1 MNLTELRNTALKGWE
16 KIIKP
21 DKILIFIGMATCG
34 KSAGAK
40 EIMDGIKKALSDKKV
55 NFEIISVGCIGFC
68 YQEPLVDV
76 VKPARPRVCFGNV
89 RPKDI
94 QKIVDYIL
102 YEKIPKG
109 LVIGKIG
116 EGQFAGIPDLDQ
128 TPFMKFQV
136 RRILRR
142 CGFINPENIYH
153 YIAND
158 GYSGLEKALNMSPG
172 EIIEEIKRSGLRGR
186 GGAGFPTG
194 VKWQACRNQ
203 VCQPKYLICNAD
215 EGDPGAFMNRALLES
230 DPHSV
235 LEGIIIAGFAIGAQ
249 EGYIYCRAEYPLAL
263 ERLRTAI
270 SQAQEL
276 NLLGEH
282 ILGSDFSFQIK
293 IKEGAGAFVCG
304 EETALIASLEGK
316 RGMPRSRPPFP
327 VEKGLWD
334 KPTVINNAETLA
346 NVSYILQ
353 NGASQFAKY
362 GIQKSKGTKTF
373 CLAGKIKNTG
383 LIEIPLGMSL
393 KQVIYDIGGGIA
405 DGKRFKAVQIGGP
418 SGGCL
423 PLDLLDLP
431 IDYDSLA
438 EAGAIMGSGGMII
451 IDEDNCVVDLA
462 KYFSSFTQKE
472 SCGKCV
478 PCRVGT
484 KQMLTMLER
493 ITQGK
498 ADSDELTR
506 LQELALIVK
515 EASLCGL
522 GQTAAN
528 PVLTTLKY
536 FYDDY
541 QLHII
546 DKKCP
551 AVACKD
557 LVIAA
562 CRDTCPAEI
571 DAPRY
576 IRLINDG
583 MPNEACAVIRE
594 KVPFPGVLGRVCYHP
609 CEIKCPR
616 KDLDDSISIKTLKRF
631 AADNDDGLWKSRVK
645 KSSPT
650 GKKVAIIGSGPAGL
664 TAAYFIALKGH
675 KAVVFEAWEKPGGM
689 LSLIPEYRLPKS
701 VLDKEIKDIKDIG
714 VTIKTKTKISS
725 LEELFGDSFDA
736 IFVACGLQRNSKL
749 KIEGESEK
757 AVLNSFDFLRQAR
770 SGKRPNIGKDV
781 IVIGGGNVAI
791 DSSRT
796 ASKLGAKNVRIIY
809 RRTKKEMPAHPEEIK
824 SALEEKIKITY
835 LLSPKKITKEN
846 GKLKLECLKMQLAE
860 VDRSGRRAVVSIPD
874 SEVIFHAD
882 TVIVAIGQEIDT
894 DFGIDV
900 KQISKKTFATNIN
913 GVFAGGDFMRGPS
926 SAIEAIADGGKA
938 AGSIDKYLGGNG
950 LIEQTLSLA
959 QGRLDIPQDNQKRK
973 KRIEVECGYTKKSA
987 KLETERCLKCDL
999 GKPNR

>member
-1 MNLTELRNTALKGWE
+1 MNLAELRNTALKGWE

-34 KSAGAK
+34 KSAGAD
-40 EIMDGIKKALSDKKV
+40 EVMEGIKKALSDKKV

-89 RPKDI
+89 NLKDI

-102 YEKIPKG
+102 YEKISKE

-116 EGQFAGIPDLDQ
+116 EGQLAGIPDLDQ
-128 TPFMKFQV
+128 TPFMRFQV

-158 GYSGLEKALNMSPG
+158 GYSGLEKALNMPPE
-172 EIIEEIKRSGLRGR
+172 EIIEEVKMSGLRGR

-276 NLLGEH
+276 NLLGEN

-316 RGMPRSRPPFP
+316 RGMPRARPPFP

-334 KPTVINNAETLA
+334 KPTVINNVETLA

-353 NGASQFAKY
+353 NGAGQFAKY
-362 GIQKSKGTKTF
+362 GTQKSKGTKTF

-393 KQVIYDIGGGIA
+393 KQVIYDIGGGTA
-405 DGKRFKAVQIGGP
+405 NDKRFKAIQIGGP

-506 LQELALIVK
+506 LQELALVVK

-536 FYDDY
+536 FYDEY
-541 QLHII
+541 QSHII
-546 DKKCP
+546 NKKCP
-551 AVACKD
+551 
-557 LVIAA
+557 L
-562 CRDTCPAEI
+562 
-571 DAPRY
+571 
-576 IRLINDG
+576 
-583 MPNEACAVIRE
+583 
-594 KVPFPGVLGRVCYHP
+594 
-609 CEIKCPR
+609 
-616 KDLDDSISIKTLKRF
+616 
-631 AADNDDGLWKSRVK
+631 
-645 KSSPT
+645 
-650 GKKVAIIGSGPAGL
+650 
-664 TAAYFIALKGH
+664 
-675 KAVVFEAWEKPGGM
+675 
-689 LSLIPEYRLPKS
+689 
-701 VLDKEIKDIKDIG
+701 
-714 VTIKTKTKISS
+714 
-725 LEELFGDSFDA
+725 
-736 IFVACGLQRNSKL
+736 
-749 KIEGESEK
+749 
-757 AVLNSFDFLRQAR
+757 
-770 SGKRPNIGKDV
+770 
-781 IVIGGGNVAI
+781 
-791 DSSRT
+791 
-796 ASKLGAKNVRIIY
+796 
-809 RRTKKEMPAHPEEIK
+809 
-824 SALEEKIKITY
+824 
-835 LLSPKKITKEN
+835 
-846 GKLKLECLKMQLAE
+846 
-860 VDRSGRRAVVSIPD
+860 
-874 SEVIFHAD
+874 
-882 TVIVAIGQEIDT
+882 
-894 DFGIDV
+894 
-900 KQISKKTFATNIN
+900 
-913 GVFAGGDFMRGPS
+913 
-926 SAIEAIADGGKA
+926 
-938 AGSIDKYLGGNG
+938 
-950 LIEQTLSLA
+950 
-959 QGRLDIPQDNQKRK
+959 QKRQMP
-973 KRIEVECGYTKKSA
+973 
-987 KLETERCLKCDL
+987 LE
-999 GKPNR
+999 

>member
-1 MNLTELRNTALKGWE
+1 VNLTELRNAALKEWE

-34 KSAGAK
+34 KSAGAE

-55 NFEIISVGCIGFC
+55 DFEIIPVGCIGFC

-76 VKPARPRVCFGNV
+76 LKPAKPRVCFGNV
-89 RPKDI
+89 KPKDI

-109 LVIGKIG
+109 LVIGKYG
-116 EGQFAGIPDLDQ
+116 VGSLAGIPDLNQ
-128 TPFMKFQV
+128 APFMRFQV

-142 CGFINPENIYH
+142 CGFINPANIYH

-158 GYSGLEKALNMSPG
+158 GYSGLEKALSMPPE
-172 EIIEEIKRSGLRGR
+172 EIIEEIKKSGLRGR

-194 VKWQACRNQ
+194 VKWQTCRDQ
-203 VCQPKYLICNAD
+203 AGRPKYLICNSD

-235 LEGIIIAGFAIGAQ
+235 LEGMIIAGFAIGAQ

-270 SQAQEL
+270 SQMQEF
-276 NLLGEH
+276 NLLGGN
-282 ILGSDFSFQIK
+282 ILGSHFSFQIK

-316 RGMPRSRPPFP
+316 RGMPRSRPPYP
-327 VEKGLWD
+327 AEKGLWN

-346 NVSYILQ
+346 NVSHILQ
-353 NGASQFAKY
+353 NGAGWFAEY
-362 GIQKSKGTKTF
+362 GTQKSKGTKTF
-373 CLAGKIKNTG
+373 CLTGKIKNTG

-393 KQVIYDIGGGIA
+393 KQVVYDIGGGIA
-405 DGKRFKAVQIGGP
+405 DDKRFKAIQIGGP

-423 PLDLLDLP
+423 PIDLLGLP

-438 EAGAIMGSGGMII
+438 GAGAIMGSGGMII

-462 KYFSSFTQKE
+462 KYFLNFTQKE

-493 ITQGK
+493 IVQGK
-498 ADSDELTR
+498 ADPDELTGLR
-506 LQELALIVK
+506 ELALVVK

-541 QLHII
+541 QSHIV

-551 AVACKD
+551 SITCKD
-557 LVIAA
+557 LVVAA

-576 IRLINDG
+576 IRLISDG

-594 KVPFPGVLGRVCYHP
+594 KVPFPGILGRVCYHP
-609 CEIKCPR
+609 CEIKCSR
-616 KDLDDSISIKTLKRF
+616 KDLDESISIKTLKCF

-664 TAAYFIALKGH
+664 TAYFVALKGH
-675 KAVVFEAWEKPGGM
+675 KAVVFEALEKPGGM
-689 LSLIPEYRLPKS
+689 LSLIPEYRLSKS

-714 VTIKTKTKISS
+714 VTIKTKTKINS
-725 LEELFGDSFDA
+725 LEGLFDDSFDA
-736 IFVACGLQRNSKL
+736 IFVACGLQKNSKL

-770 SGKRPNIGKDV
+770 SGKKPNIGKDI

-791 DSSRT
+791 DSGRT
-796 ASKLGAKNVRIIY
+796 AIELGAKNVRIIY

-835 LLSPKKITKEN
+835 LFSPKKITREN
-846 GKLKLECLKMQLAE
+846 GKLKLECLRMQLAD
-860 VDRSGRRAVVSIPD
+860 VDRSGRRGVVSVPN
-874 SEVIFHAD
+874 SEVTFTAD
-882 TVIVAIGQEIDT
+882 TIIVAIGQEIDR
-894 DFGIDV
+894 DFGIDI
-900 KQISKKTFATNIN
+900 KQISKKTLAADIN
-913 GVFAGGDFMRGPS
+913 GVFAGGDFVKGPS
-926 SAIEAIADGGKA
+926 SVIEAIADGRRA

-950 LIEQTLSLA
+950 IVEQALSSA

-973 KRIEVECGYTKKSA
+973 KRIEVERGYTEKLA

-999 GKPNR
+999 GKLNR